1 MRQAALDIKLAS
13 AACEIARNAGKAIL
27 DVYAHADTVA
37 GKNIHHKA
45 DSSPLTEADLRAH
58 HVIARALQLLTPNIA
73 IVSEEDDASHAHRTG
88 RGEFW
93 IIDPL
98 DGTKEFIAR
107 NGQFTVNIALV
118 RQGAPVLGV
127 VYAPVLDELF
137 WSEPIVSEGAQV
149 DVGAVT
155 HTSGTTNAKPN
166 AKPNTSTN
174 VIAHSEQSFY
184 ARSTMRALSHI
195 HNQTRVLHVATPE
208 QQAGKPMRVLASRN
222 HMNEQTHNFINALG
236 AHELVQAGSSLKFCR
251 IAQGLADCYPRL
263 GPTCE
268 WDTAAA
274 QAVLEAAGGFVRT
287 LNGERLL
294 YGKSEVLNPSFVASA
309 WLIGLPGMAT

>member
-27 DVYAHADTVA
+27 EVYAHADTVA
-37 GKNIHHKA
+37 GKNIQHKA

-73 IVSEEDDASHAHRTG
+73 IVSEEDDASHAHRIAS
-88 RGEFW
+88 GEFW

-118 RQGAPVLGV
+118 RQGMPVIGV

-137 WSEPIVSEGAQV
+137 WSEPDLNSSAQTGASV
-149 DVGAVT
+149 
-155 HTSGTTNAKPN
+155 N
-166 AKPNTSTN
+166 
-174 VIAHSEQSFY
+174 
-184 ARSTMRALSHI
+184 MRALSHI
-195 HNQTRVLHVATPE
+195 QNQTHVIRVSTP
-208 QQAGKPMRVLASRN
+208 QQQLGKPVRVLASRN
-222 HMNEQTHNFINALG
+222 HMNEQTQEFIRALG

-309 WLIGLPGMAT
+309 WPIDLPGVAT

>member
-1 MRQAALDIKLAS
+1 MRQAALDIQLAA

-27 DVYAHADTVA
+27 DVYAHADTIA
-37 GKNIHHKA
+37 GKNIAHKA
-45 DSSPLTEADLRAH
+45 DSSPLTLADLSAH
-58 HVIARALQLLTPNIA
+58 QVIAPALALLTPHIPV
-73 IVSEEDDASHAHRTG
+73 VSEEDDASHAHRNA

-137 WSEPIVSEGAQV
+137 WSEPDLNSNAEIGA
-149 DVGAVT
+149 
-155 HTSGTTNAKPN
+155 
-166 AKPNTSTN
+166 N
-174 VIAHSEQSFY
+174 VN
-184 ARSTMRALSHI
+184 MRALSHI
-195 HNQTRVLHVATPE
+195 ENKTHVIRVSTP
-208 QQAGKPMRVLASRN
+208 QLQLGKPVRVLASRN
-222 HMNEQTHNFINALG
+222 HMNEQTQEFIRALG

-274 QAVLEAAGGFVRT
+274 QTVLEAAGGFVRT
-287 LNGERLL
+287 LDGARLL

-309 WLIGLPGMAT
+309 WPISLPGMAT

>member
-1 MRQAALDIKLAS
+1 MRQAALDIKLAT

-27 DVYAHADTVA
+27 EVYAHADTVA
-37 GKNIHHKA
+37 GKNIQHKA

-58 HVIARALQLLTPNIA
+58 HVIAQALQLLTPNIA
-73 IVSEEDDASHAHRTG
+73 IVSEEDDASHAHRIAS
-88 RGEFW
+88 GEFW

-118 RQGAPVLGV
+118 RQGMPVIGV

-137 WSEPIVSEGAQV
+137 WSEPDLNSSAQTGASV
-149 DVGAVT
+149 
-155 HTSGTTNAKPN
+155 N
-166 AKPNTSTN
+166 
-174 VIAHSEQSFY
+174 
-184 ARSTMRALSHI
+184 MRALSHI
-195 HNQTRVLHVATPE
+195 QNQTHVIRVSTP
-208 QQAGKPMRVLASRN
+208 QLQLGKPVRVLASRN
-222 HMNEQTHNFINALG
+222 HMNEQTQEFIRALG

-309 WLIGLPGMAT
+309 WPIGLPGMAT

>member
-13 AACEIARNAGKAIL
+13 AACDIAKNAGKAIL
-27 DVYAHADTVA
+27 EVYAHADTIA
-37 GKNIHHKA
+37 GKNIAHKA

-58 HVIARALQLLTPNIA
+58 HVIAGALQLLTPHIPV
-73 IVSEEDDASHAHRTG
+73 VSEEDDASHAHRNAG
-88 RGEFW
+88 GEFW

-137 WSEPIVSEGAQV
+137 WSEPDLNSSAESGASV
-149 DVGAVT
+149 
-155 HTSGTTNAKPN
+155 N
-166 AKPNTSTN
+166 
-174 VIAHSEQSFY
+174 
-184 ARSTMRALSHI
+184 MRALSHI
-195 HNQTRVLHVATPE
+195 ENQTHVIRVSTP
-208 QQAGKPMRVLASRN
+208 QKQLGKPVRVLASRN
-222 HMNEQTHNFINALG
+222 HMNEQTQECIRALG

>member
-1 MRQAALDIKLAS
+1 MRQAALDIKLAA

-27 DVYAHADTVA
+27 DVYAHADTIA
-37 GKNIHHKA
+37 GKNIAHKA
-45 DSSPLTEADLRAH
+45 DSSPLTLADLSAH
-58 HVIARALQLLTPNIA
+58 QVIASALALLTPHIPV
-73 IVSEEDDASHAHRTG
+73 VSEEDEASHAHRNA

-118 RQGAPVLGV
+118 RQGVPVLGV

-137 WSEPIVSEGAQV
+137 WSEPDLNSNAEIGA
-149 DVGAVT
+149 
-155 HTSGTTNAKPN
+155 
-166 AKPNTSTN
+166 N
-174 VIAHSEQSFY
+174 VN
-184 ARSTMRALSHI
+184 MRALSHI
-195 HNQTRVLHVATPE
+195 ENQTHVIRVSTPQLHF
-208 QQAGKPMRVLASRN
+208 GKPVRVLASRN

-251 IAQGLADCYPRL
+251 IAQGQADCYPRL

-287 LNGERLL
+287 LDGARLL

-309 WLIGLPGMAT
+309 WPIELRGAAT

>member
-1 MRQAALDIKLAS
+1 MRQVALDFKLAS

-27 DVYAHADTVA
+27 EVYAHADTVA
-37 GKNIHHKA
+37 GKNIQHKA

-58 HVIARALQLLTPNIA
+58 HVIARALQLLTPHIA
-73 IVSEEDDASHAHRTG
+73 IVSEEDDASHAHRIG
-88 RGEFW
+88 SGEFW

-118 RQGAPVLGV
+118 RQGMPVIGV

-137 WSEPIVSEGAQV
+137 WSEPDMNSSAGTGA
-149 DVGAVT
+149 
-155 HTSGTTNAKPN
+155 NL
-166 AKPNTSTN
+166 NT
-174 VIAHSEQSFY
+174 
-184 ARSTMRALSHI
+184 RALSHI
-195 HNQTRVLHVATPE
+195 QNQTHVIRVSTP
-208 QQAGKPMRVLASRN
+208 QQQLGKPVRVLASRN
-222 HMNEQTHNFINALG
+222 HMNEQTQEFIRALG

-294 YGKSEVLNPSFVASA
+294 YGKSQVLNPSFVASA
-309 WLIGLPGMAT
+309 WPIDLPGVAT